1 MNIKKKLV
9 AQFYWLCFLIISG
22 IELYAVYTDNLGIRS
37 ITKPLLMISLGAAYY
52 YSASKSNPWVLAAL
66 GFSFLG
72 DVLLM
77 QDSEGAFLKGIAS
90 FLITQVLYVKL
101 FYAWSKGLKNQYKGM
116 IALPFIVLY
125 MVLIYVLSPVL
136 GGLLF
141 PMAVYGF
148 VLFSMGGVS
157 VWVSVNKRNYTL
169 GIGGVL
175 FVISDASIALGKY
188 LWTTIDLGLLVMSTY
203 ILAQG
208 LIIWS
213 ILKIQNNDLEGKKHR

>member
-22 IELYAVYTDNLGIRS
+22 IELYAVYTDNFGIRS

-52 YSASKSNPWVLAAL
+52 YSTLKNDPWVLAAL

-77 QDSEGAFLKGIAS
+77 QNGEGAFLKGIAS
-90 FLITQVLYVKL
+90 FLITQVIYVKL
-101 FYAWSKGLKNQYKGM
+101 FYAWSKELKSQYKRL
-116 IALPFIVLY
+116 ITLPFIALY
-125 MVLIYVLSPVL
+125 IALIYVLSPSL

-148 VLFSMGGVS
+148 VLFSMGAMS
-157 VWVSVNKRNYTL
+157 VWVSVKKRNYTL
-169 GIGGVL
+169 GIGGIL

-188 LWTTIDLGLLVMSTY
+188 MWTEVDLGLLVMTTY

-213 ILKIQNNDLEGKKHR
+213 ILKIQRNDLEGKEHS